1 MYRFI
6 TFSLSLILVVTCAA
20 SDKAATEERAS
31 SEYLAAPVASVQ
43 LSENLY
49 LLGKVW
55 GYLKYHHPRVTGG
68 CFDWD
73 AELLGVI
80 EDAAAAQSSD
90 EASNVLGR
98 WIRNLDDPLR
108 ECGYEPSGSEQFSV
122 DKRWL
127 EDVDLL
133 GTAVKE
139 AIAAMR
145 AKTESGPHSSY
156 TRTLTLI

>member
-55 GYLKYHHPRVTGG
+55 GFLKYHHPEVTSGKR
-68 CFDWD
+68 DWD
-73 AELLGVI
+73 RDLFR
-80 EDAAAAQSSD
+80 
-90 EASNVLGR
+90 VL
-98 WIRNLDDPLR
+98 P
-108 ECGYEPSGSEQFSV
+108 
-122 DKRWL
+122 
-127 EDVDLL
+127 
-133 GTAVKE
+133 AVLN
-139 AIAAMR
+139 ATDNGQ
-145 AKTESGPHSSY
+145 AKTRILTWIDELGEVSTSESETGLPNDFAHAEVSDPVPRTDSITGSAFIAEFDGVSTVRSY
-156 TRTLTLI
+156 LIYDLFEGG